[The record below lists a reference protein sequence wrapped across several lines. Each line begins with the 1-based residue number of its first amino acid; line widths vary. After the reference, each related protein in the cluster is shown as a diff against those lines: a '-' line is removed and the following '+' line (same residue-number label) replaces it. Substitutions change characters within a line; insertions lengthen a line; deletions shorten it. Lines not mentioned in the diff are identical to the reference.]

1 MKLRPFFKLLPVA
14 AALITVLSTIA
25 ATQPAF
31 PTKPVRILV
40 GFSPGGSNDIIAR
53 LIAPKLAEGLG
64 QPVVVDNKPGAGG
77 NIAGQAMLSS
87 PADGHT
93 LLMCTT
99 GSLSIQ
105 PHIIKAM
112 PFNTATDFLPV
123 TLIANAPYL
132 LLVNPDLPVKNVREL
147 VAYAKDKPGVI
158 NFASSGIGTG
168 GHLAGEM
175 LKSRAGINMVHIA
188 YKGTGTAMSDLLGGQ
203 VAMIFDQPVS
213 SMQYVRSGKL
223 RALAVASLRRLPALP
238 EIPTVS
244 ESGVPYFDPVTW
256 TGICAPKGT
265 PAPVIDRIQKEI
277 AKVLAMRDISARLIA
292 DGLEPVGSTPAA
304 FREFLAADKRK
315 WGAVIKAANIQAD

>member
-244 ESGVPYFDPVTW
+244 ESGVPHFDPVTW

-265 PAPVIDRIQKEI
+265 PAPVIDRVQKEI